1 MIELVTRDLLCYRN
15 VVQNYVELAK
25 HFKLHH
31 GGQITVK
38 EYYEKHVTKEE
49 KAALSSAS
57 ADGAGSGADDDSS
70 QEPRPPMRQQKHG
83 SFSHQPST
91 SATNRPASSGSTLP
105 PMPALKAMPTL
116 KPRPGFTPQH
126 PRSAGTNFPP
136 TMRQHTPPSSLSS
149 NQV

>member
-1 MIELVTRDLLCYRN
+1 MLCYRN
-15 VVQNYVELAK
+15 IVQNYVELAK

-38 EYYEKHVTKEE
+38 EYYEKHVSKEE

-57 ADGAGSGADDDSS
+57 EGAGSGADDDSS

-116 KPRPGFTPQH
+116 KPRPGFTTQH
-126 PRSAGTNFPP
+126 PRSAGTIP
-136 TMRQHTPPSSLSS
+136 TMRQHTPPLPLSS